1 MKIRSLIGICAAV
14 GWVPFQALAGSAS
27 WDFTVD
33 PTDPTQ
39 VPHPIILL
47 GSTVAGGASGG
58 GEWINWDYGSD
69 GTTIGFLS
77 ISGPSPGTWSK
88 IIFPDI

>member
-1 MKIRSLIGICAAV
+1 MRRKCLFGSLAAV
-14 GWVPFQALAGSAS
+14 GLGSLAALAGSAS

-33 PTDPTQ
+33 PTDPTE

-69 GTTIGFLS
+69 G
-77 ISGPSPGTWSK
+77 
-88 IIFPDI
+88 